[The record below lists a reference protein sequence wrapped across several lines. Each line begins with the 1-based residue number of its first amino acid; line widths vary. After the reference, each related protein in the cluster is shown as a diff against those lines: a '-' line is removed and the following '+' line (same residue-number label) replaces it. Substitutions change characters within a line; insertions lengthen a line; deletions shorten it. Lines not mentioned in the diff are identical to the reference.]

1 MKSLSDLSPALLK
14 EIEHF
19 LSPITRNEGKNSGHS
34 DDMVRN
40 GRLVNKQNAEQEPQ
54 INWNKGLFEKE
65 QIQIVA
71 EIRNPN
77 VMELETLK
85 DLYIHELKDLYSA
98 EKQLTKALPKMAK
111 AASNERLADGFRT
124 HLDQTEEHVNRLE
137 KILESQDASSR
148 GAKCKGMEG
157 LIEEGEEMIE
167 EDAED
172 EVRDAGLISA
182 AQRVEHYEI
191 AGYGCA
197 RTYAELLGDT
207 EGARLLQQT
216 LDEEGAT
223 DKKLTE
229 LAKTL
234 INVRAQAV

>member
-1 MKSLSDLSPALLK
+1 MHQASQIKSKD
-14 EIEHF
+14 
-19 LSPITRNEGKNSGHS
+19 
-34 DDMVRN
+34 
-40 GRLVNKQNAEQEPQ
+40 RL
-54 INWNKGLFEKE
+54 FDKE
-65 QIQIVA
+65 QIQIIA

-98 EKQLTKALPKMAK
+98 EKQLTKALPKMAN
-111 AASNERLADGFRT
+111 AASSERLADGFRL

-137 KILESQDASSR
+137 KILESQDANPR
-148 GAKCKGMEG
+148 GAKCRAMEG

-172 EVRDAGLISA
+172 EVRDAGLIAA

-197 RTYAELLGDT
+197 RTYAELLGDS

-223 DKKLTE
+223 NKKLTE